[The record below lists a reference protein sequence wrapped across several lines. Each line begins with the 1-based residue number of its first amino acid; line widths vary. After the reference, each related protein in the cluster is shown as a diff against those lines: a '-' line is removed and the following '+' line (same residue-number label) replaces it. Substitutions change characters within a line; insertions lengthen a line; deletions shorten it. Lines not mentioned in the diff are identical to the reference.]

1 VLLRCGIGPETDYP
15 SKRYG
20 SVPVDGPA
28 KGQAIEKHWDH
39 MLDVWYEGMGYDR
52 RTGRPKP
59 ETLEALGLGWMIPAV
74 WGQEAARK

>member
-1 VLLRCGIGPETDYP
+1 
-15 SKRYG
+15 
-20 SVPVDGPA
+20 VDGPA

-39 MLDVWYEGMGYDR
+39 MLEVWYEGMGYDR

-74 WGQEAARK
+74 WGREAARK